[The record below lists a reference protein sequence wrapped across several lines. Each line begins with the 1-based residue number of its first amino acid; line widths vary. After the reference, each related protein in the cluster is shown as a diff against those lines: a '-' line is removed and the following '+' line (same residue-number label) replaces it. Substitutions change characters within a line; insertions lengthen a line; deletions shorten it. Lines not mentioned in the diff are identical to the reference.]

1 MVLWSYHI
9 IRHYWYRLTAVAR
22 TGRYYATSLRSFQ
35 RLTQEYPFSPTIFNK
50 VVDAVVR
57 NWVSLVLGGVAEL
70 DGRGKEVLYCDT
82 LFYA

>member
-1 MVLWSYHI
+1 M
-9 IRHYWYRLTAVAR
+9 
-22 TGRYYATSLRSFQ
+22 
-35 RLTQEYPFSPTIFNK
+35 SPTIFNK